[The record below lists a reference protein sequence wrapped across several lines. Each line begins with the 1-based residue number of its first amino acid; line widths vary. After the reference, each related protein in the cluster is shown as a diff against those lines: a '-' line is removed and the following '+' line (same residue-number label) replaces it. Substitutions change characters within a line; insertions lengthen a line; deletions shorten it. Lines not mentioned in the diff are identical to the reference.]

1 MVVDELGHV
10 LDRPPVSGSDVGP
23 VRAGGGVGSVMRV
36 DPAALT
42 RAAQW
47 CREQANKVETFDTG
61 GLKLTARQVGDRGL
75 AAALTQSAAQRRA
88 ELKGLVANLRSRA
101 AALDAA
107 AASVRTLEDAATARL
122 RSVGPR

>member
-1 MVVDELGHV
+1 MDELGHV
-10 LDRPPVSGSDVGP
+10 LDRPPVNGPDLGPARAGRDVGP
-23 VRAGGGVGSVMRV
+23 DMRV

-47 CREQANKVETFDTG
+47 CRDQANKVEAFDVA

-75 AAALTQSAAQRRA
+75 APTQSAAQRRA
-88 ELKGLVANLRSRA
+88 ELKGLVANLRSRTTV
-101 AALDAA
+101 LYAA
-107 AASVRTLEDAATARL
+107 AASVRATEDAATARL